1 MNITT
6 TETVFLLISLF
17 SLIAMIAITL
27 NIRKMKLDNK
37 NDERY
42 QNIVA
47 SSTEVSYAVFGI
59 LVTGLALI
67 LAALTPFGINLELE
81 YVPPLL
87 LLIYALVE
95 VLRLILIKK
104 YENKM

>member
-6 TETVFLLISLF
+6 TETVTSIISLF
-17 SLIAMIAITL
+17 SFIAMIAITL

-42 QNIVA
+42 QYIIA
-47 SSTEVSYAVFGI
+47 SSTEFAYAAFGVLI
-59 LVTGLALI
+59 TALALCFAS
-67 LAALTPFGINLELE
+67 LPLFGINMELE
-81 YVPPLL
+81 YVPAFL

-95 VLRLILIKK
+95 IFRLILIKNL
-104 YENKM
+104 EDKM